1 MKKELLT
8 TDNIKHDLLLSIQS
22 NYVNKSE
29 WRLETAFAITLLAV
43 ITGFLLKNIWI
54 GLAIFA
60 PAVYLAVRYI
70 IAEKKFKS
78 EIRAAEDAVNREEF
92 IISLETLDKVREE
105 TIYEPH
111 SGHRGKTRLTKDVC
125 FFYFVS
131 GVKWRMPRVAKHYEW
146 SKEYYISSA
155 GLNNTS
161 VSGNEF
167 YFVKLESDPKVSYIY
182 NTKFFELENYCL

>member
-8 TDNIKHDLLLSIQS
+8 TDNIKHDLLLSIQA
-22 NYVNKSE
+22 NYANKSE
-29 WRLETAFAITLLAV
+29 WRIETAFAITLLAV

-111 SGHRGKTRLTKDVC
+111 SGYRGKTHLTKDVC

-131 GVKWRMPRVAKHYEW
+131 GIKWRMPRIAKHYEW

-167 YFVKLESDPKVSYIY
+167 YFVKLESDTKISYIY
-182 NTKFFELENYCL
+182 NTKFFELENY

>member
-29 WRLETAFAITLLAV
+29 WRLTSSFAITLFA
-43 ITGFLLKNIWI
+43 ITTGVFLKNIWI
-54 GLAIFA
+54 GLAIFT
-60 PAVYLAVRYI
+60 PAVYQIVRYVI
-70 IAEKKFKS
+70 TEKKFKNKV
-78 EIRAAEDAVNREEF
+78 RAAEDAVNREEF
-92 IISLETLDKVREE
+92 IISLETLEKVREE

-111 SGHRGKTRLTKDVC
+111 TYGSKHRSTKEVL
-125 FFYFVS
+125 FFYFTS
-131 GVKWRMPRVAKHYEW
+131 GIKWRMPRIAKHCEW

-167 YFVKLESDPKVSYIY
+167 YFIKLESDPTVSYVY
-182 NTKFFELENYCL
+182 NTKFFELEDYYL

>member
-1 MKKELLT
+1 MTKEHLT
-8 TDNIKHDLLLSIQS
+8 KDNIKHDLLLSIQS

-29 WRLETAFAITLLAV
+29 WRFTSSFAITLFA
-43 ITGFLLKNIWI
+43 ITVGFLLKNIWI
-54 GLAIFA
+54 GLLIFTF
-60 PAVYLAVRYI
+60 AVYQMVRYI

-78 EIRAAEDAVNREEF
+78 KVRAAEDAVMREKF
-92 IISLETLDKVREE
+92 IISRETLDKVREE

-111 SGHRGKTRLTKDVC
+111 SSYSGKYHSTKEVY

-131 GVKWRMPRVAKHYEW
+131 DIKWRMPGGIGTHYAW
-146 SKEYYISSA
+146 SKEHYISST

-167 YFVKLESDPKVSYIY
+167 YFVRLESDPKISYVY
-182 NTKFFELENYCL
+182 NTKFFELEDY

>member
-1 MKKELLT
+1 MKKELVT
-8 TDNIKHDLLLSIQS
+8 IDNIKHDLLLSIRS

-29 WRLETAFAITLLAV
+29 WRISVAISITLLAI

-54 GLAIFA
+54 GLVIFI
-60 PAVYLAVRYI
+60 PALYQIIRYI
-70 IAEKKFKS
+70 IAEKKFK
-78 EIRAAEDAVNREEF
+78 RKVRVAEDAVNRGEF

-111 SGHRGKTRLTKDVC
+111 SGYRGRTNLTKDVC
-125 FFYFVS
+125 FFYFAS
-131 GVKWRMPRVAKHYEW
+131 GIKWRMPRVAKHYEW
-146 SKEYYISSA
+146 SKEYYISSE

-167 YFVKLESDPKVSYIY
+167 YFVKLESDPKISYIY
-182 NTKFFELENYCL
+182 NSKFFELEDYNL

>member
-1 MKKELLT
+1 MKKETLT
-8 TDNIKHDLLLSIQS
+8 KDNIKHDLILSIQS

-29 WRLETAFAITLLAV
+29 WRFEAAFAITLLAI

-54 GLAIFA
+54 GLAIFT
-60 PAVYLAVRYI
+60 PAVYQIVRYI
-70 IAEKKFKS
+70 ISEKKFKS
-78 EIRAAEDAVNREEF
+78 KVRAAEDAVAREEF
-92 IISLETLDKVREE
+92 IISLETLEKVRQE

-111 SGHRGKTRLTKDVC
+111 TYGGKRYSTREAYV
-125 FFYFVS
+125 FYFVS
-131 GVKWRMPRVAKHYEW
+131 DIKWRMPGIAKHYEW

-167 YFVKLESDPKVSYIY
+167 YFVKLESDPKVSYVY
-182 NTKFFELENYCL
+182 NTKFFELEDYYL

>member
-8 TDNIKHDLLLSIQS
+8 TDNIKHDLLISIRS

-29 WRLETAFAITLLAV
+29 WRLTSSFAITLFA
-43 ITGFLLKNIWI
+43 ITTGIFLKNIWI

-78 EIRAAEDAVNREEF
+78 KVRAAEDAVDREEF
-92 IISLETLDKVREE
+92 IISLETLEKVREE

-111 SGHRGKTRLTKDVC
+111 TYGGKHRSTKDFY
-125 FFYFVS
+125 FFYFTS
-131 GVKWRMPRVAKHYEW
+131 GIKWRMPRIAKHYEW
-146 SKEYYISSA
+146 SKEYYISSE

-167 YFVKLESDPKVSYIY
+167 YFVKLESEPKVSYVY
-182 NTKFFELENYCL
+182 NTKFFELENY

>member
-1 MKKELLT
+1 MKKEHLT
-8 TDNIKHDLLLSIQS
+8 IDNIKHDLLLSIQS

-29 WRLETAFAITLLAV
+29 WRLTSSFAITLFA
-43 ITGFLLKNIWI
+43 ITTGIFLKNIWI

-70 IAEKKFKS
+70 IAEKKFKNKV
-78 EIRAAEDAVNREEF
+78 RAAEDAVNREEF
-92 IISLETLDKVREE
+92 IISLETLDKVRQE

-111 SGHRGKTRLTKDVC
+111 SGYSGKYHSTKDVY
-125 FFYFVS
+125 FFYFAS
-131 GVKWRMPRVAKHYEW
+131 GIKWRMPRIAKHYEW

-167 YFVKLESDPKVSYIY
+167 YFIKLESDPTVSYVY
-182 NTKFFELENYCL
+182 NTKFFELEDYYL